1 MFVLSKLEADVRV
14 SPQDLIK
21 PPLTAVTEVLEKDY
35 LDRVIPELGLVVTI
49 YDVLSVEGGHIY
61 PNDGAAYFRVV
72 FRLVVFRPF
81 AGEVLVG
88 KIVSCSKKGVRVGIE
103 FFDDIHVPD
112 YALQDPSLFDSSEGL
127 WRWAYEGND
136 MFMDLQAAPTS
147 SASSCPAWCPA
158 LRTWRFCLV
167 WTPTSDEPALGTA
180 GRPYCPMEVTGD
192 MCGDGLGLTS
202 WWEAAA
208 EDGAEE
214 MDDGE
219 G

>member
-1 MFVLSKLEADVRV
+1 MREGLKLGPALVPALIARCQETMFVLSKLEADVRV

-88 KIVSCSKKGVRVGIE
+88 KIVSCSK
-103 FFDDIHVPD
+103 
-112 YALQDPSLFDSSEGL
+112 
-127 WRWAYEGND
+127 
-136 MFMDLQAAPTS
+136 
-147 SASSCPAWCPA
+147 
-158 LRTWRFCLV
+158 
-167 WTPTSDEPALGTA
+167 
-180 GRPYCPMEVTGD
+180 
-192 MCGDGLGLTS
+192 
-202 WWEAAA
+202 
-208 EDGAEE
+208 
-214 MDDGE
+214 
-219 G
+219 